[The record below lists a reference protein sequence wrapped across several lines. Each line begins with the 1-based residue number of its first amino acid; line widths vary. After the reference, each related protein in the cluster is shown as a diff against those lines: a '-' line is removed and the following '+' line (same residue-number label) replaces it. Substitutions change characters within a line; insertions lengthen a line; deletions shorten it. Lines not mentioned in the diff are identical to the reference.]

1 MSKRTNQDLTQ
12 SLYMVRKLNKDG
24 KPSKMFENP
33 RTCGAKTEEEA
44 EVIRARL
51 LSLNPGS
58 KFVIF
63 PPLKDRI

>member
-1 MSKRTNQDLTQ
+1 MSKRTNQDLLQ

-24 KPSKMFENP
+24 KVSKMFEDP
-33 RTCGAKTEEEA
+33 RTNGAKTQEEA
-44 EVIRARL
+44 EVIQSRL

-63 PPLKDRI
+63 PPLKG